1 MQVLLSII
9 THITVTGIVVFMFY
23 WHVYRVKNELEEKE
37 LNERM
42 FQVSLVTVLIF
53 IIILVIG
60 IILK

>member
-23 WHVYRVKNELEEKE
+23 WHVYRVKDELEGEE